1 MKVALY
7 LRVANDDQNKA
18 ITAQEL
24 NLRDWANKRGYEVA
38 SVFSD
43 RTPGTS
49 LDRPGLQALL
59 SELPSGQFDAVL
71 VKRLNRLIRNPRF
84 VPQLADTFRQADV
97 RVISPL
103 EPQDAFGMA
112 PLVLTMLSTEW
123 RKQFRN
129 GSISK

>member
-1 MKVALY
+1 MKAALY

-71 VKRLNRLIRNPRF
+71 VLSLIH
-84 VPQLADTFRQADV
+84 
-97 RVISPL
+97 I
-103 EPQDAFGMA
+103 
-112 PLVLTMLSTEW
+112 
-123 RKQFRN
+123 
-129 GSISK
+129 